1 MARPRPKLSAP
12 DAKPGGALRALRMAR
27 GWTLAEVAQR
37 TGLPISSLSKI
48 ENDRMS
54 LSYDKLTRLCAG
66 LEIDIAELFA
76 ADTASS
82 APAGVAGRRSITRA
96 GEGSLIDTSNYLHL
110 YPAADLLNKR
120 LVPIIA
126 EPHARSLAEFGEL
139 IRHPGEEYACVLEGV
154 VELHTDLYAP
164 VRMEVGDSIY
174 FDSSMGH
181 AYIAVGR
188 GTCRV
193 LSVCSDSETPLV
205 EATAGPRKPAPVT
218 VSKPV
223 AMPGPAAVRKA
234 APKKPT
240 VKPTGRSRAGKS

>member
-1 MARPRPKLSAP
+1 MARPTRAKSSAP
-12 DAKPGGALRALRMAR
+12 EAKPGGALRALRMAR

-76 ADTASS
+76 ADTTS
-82 APAGVAGRRSITRA
+82 APPQGVAGRRSITRA
-96 GEGSLIDTSNYLHL
+96 GEGRAIDTSNYRHL

-126 EPHARSLAEFGEL
+126 EPRARSLAEFGEL
-139 IRHPGEEYACVLEGV
+139 IRHPGEEYACVMEGV

-164 VRMEVGDSIY
+164 VRLEAGDSIY

-193 LSVCSDSETPLV
+193 LSVCSDNETQLI
-205 EATAGPRKPAPVT
+205 EAMAGPRRLAPT
-218 VSKPV
+218 IVSKPAV
-223 AMPGPAAVRKA
+223 KPGQATKA
-234 APKKPT
+234 ASKKQAIKPK
-240 VKPTGRSRAGKS
+240 GRSRAGKS